1 MQRGGECI
9 MPTVINNPSTPSTE
23 TGSGFGA
30 VVSVI
35 VILIVAIL
43 FFMYA
48 LPNIRGR
55 SGTQINVPDKIQI
68 DNGGGQNGGQNP

>member
-1 MQRGGECI
+1 
-9 MPTVINNPSTPSTE
+9 MPTVINNPSSE

-30 VVSVI
+30 VVSLI

-48 LPNIRGR
+48 LPAIRDSGR
-55 SGTQINVPDKIQI
+55 GTQINIPDKIQI
-68 DNGGGQNGGQNP
+68 DNGSNPNP